1 MANIPIWPGSSSF
14 SPGDTPRGLYDTD
27 TDFQTDADK
36 VANFCARRLGYPLV
50 DIELQDLNFYTAF
63 EEAVTTYGNEL
74 YAYKIREDYL
84 SLEGAPTS
92 STLNNSLATPSL
104 GPIIRLSE
112 QYGTEAGVGGN
123 VDYRTGSFVLTSSV
137 QDYDF
142 EEFALANGIEQGDME
157 IRKVFYEASPAI
169 ERFYDP
175 FAGTGYGF
183 VGLMDSFGFG
193 GFSPAV
199 QFLMMPLSFDM
210 GRMQQIEMAD
220 QVRRSNYTFQIKN
233 NKLKIFP
240 IPKSGDE
247 GSKLFFEYILKSSR
261 LATSTSPSPGNITN
275 VSNVPYTN
283 PVYTQIN
290 SVGRQWIFE
299 YTLALSKEMLG
310 YVRGKYSTIPIP
322 DSNVTLNQSDLI
334 AAATSEKNA
343 LIEKLRGYFDETSR
357 KSLLE
362 RKSQEGDFKQQ
373 ELNKVPMTIF
383 IG

>member
-14 SPGDTPRGLYDTD
+14 TPGDTPRGLYDTD

-36 VANFCARRLGYPLV
+36 VSNFCARRLGYPLV

-220 QVRRSNYTFQIKN
+220 QVRRSNYTFQIRN